1 MSQAAGVAAQA
12 ASRAARASGGA
23 AAFAAMV
30 GLTWGPS
37 TIAIMGLGVFIR
49 PLQSE
54 FGWSRAQVA
63 LVATVINL
71 TVMVMSPVQGW
82 LVDRFGSRRIVL
94 PSLFAFAAGLMALYG
109 LPRSLPVFYGAWSVV
124 VIAGVGLLPGGY
136 LRVVGTW
143 FDRRLGLAMG
153 LANAG
158 IGLGNILVPLI
169 AAAVIAAYGWRMAY
183 VTLGLIVLCVAT
195 PVCWAWLRERPSDG
209 SEPAVDRV
217 VSSNLK
223 AVAFKAAV
231 STPAFR
237 VATAAYFLLGLI
249 NTALISQQAPLLVDA
264 GMTPQKAAFV
274 QSLFGLFLLFG
285 RLGAGALLDRLFA
298 PVVMIGVCLGGMAAC
313 LIYSTGAHGDVV
325 FLAAALLG
333 LLVGAE
339 FDVLGYLVRRY
350 FGPVAFGK
358 VYGTIF
364 AVFQFGGAL
373 GAAAFAYSH
382 AAFGGYRQ
390 GLYVAALVLVA
401 AAAVFAA
408 LPRYPG
414 DAQRT

>member
-1 MSQAAGVAAQA
+1 
-12 ASRAARASGGA
+12 
-23 AAFAAMV
+23 MV

-49 PLQSE
+49 PLQAE
-54 FGWSRAQVA
+54 FGWSRAEVA

-71 TVMVMSPVQGW
+71 TVMVLSPVQGW
-82 LVDRFGSRRIVL
+82 LVDRFGSRRVVL
-94 PSLFAFAAGLMALYG
+94 LSLFAFAAGLMALYA
-109 LPRSLPVFYGAWSVV
+109 LPRSLGLFYAAWSLVV
-124 VIAGVGLLPGGY
+124 VAGVGLLPGGY

-169 AAAVIAAYGWRMAY
+169 ATAVIAAYGWRWAY

-195 PVCWAWLRERPSDG
+195 PVCWGWLKERPVEQGAPRDNVKG
-209 SEPAVDRV
+209 HGLRA
-217 VSSNLK
+217 
-223 AVAFKAAV
+223 AAFKAAV
-231 STPAFR
+231 RTPAFAI
-237 VATAAYFLLGLI
+237 VTAAYFLLGLI
-249 NTALISQQAPLLVDA
+249 NTALISQQAPLLIDT
-264 GMTPQKAAFV
+264 GMSPQQAAFV

-285 RLGAGALLDRLFA
+285 RLAAGALLDRLFA
-298 PVVMIGVCLGGMAAC
+298 PLVMIAVCAGGMAAC
-313 LIYSTGAHGDVV
+313 VIYSTGAHGAVV

-350 FGPVAFGK
+350 FGPIAFGK
-358 VYGTIF
+358 LYGAIF
-364 AVFQFGGAL
+364 AVFQLGGAL

-382 AAFGGYRQ
+382 AWSGSYRQ
-390 GLYVAALVLVA
+390 GLYAAVLVLA
-401 AAAVFAA
+401 AAAGVFAA
-408 LPRYPG
+408 LPRYPARP
-414 DAQRT
+414 DQA

>member
-1 MSQAAGVAAQA
+1 MSLATRLAAPAEVKAATAGGGV
-12 ASRAARASGGA
+12 

-49 PLQSE
+49 PLQME

-63 LVATVINL
+63 LAATVINL
-71 TVMVMSPVQGW
+71 TVMVLSPIQGW
-82 LVDRFGSRRIVL
+82 LVDRFGSRRVVL
-94 PSLFAFAAGLMALYG
+94 PSLVAFAASLMALYA
-109 LPRSLPVFYGAWSVV
+109 LPRSLQVFYAAWSLV

-158 IGLGNILVPLI
+158 IGLGNILVPLV
-169 AAAVIAAYGWRMAY
+169 ATAVIAAYGWRWAY
-183 VTLGLIVLCVAT
+183 VTFGLIVLFLVT
-195 PVCWAWLRERPSDG
+195 PVCWAWLRERPSE
-209 SEPAVDRV
+209 SAVPALDRTRA
-217 VSSNLK
+217 SGLR
-223 AVAFKAAV
+223 AAAFKTAV
-231 STPAFR
+231 KTPAFA
-237 VATAAYFLLGLI
+237 VATVAYFLLGLV
-249 NTALISQQAPLLVDA
+249 NTALISQQAPLLIDA
-264 GMTPQKAAFV
+264 GMTPQNAAFV

-285 RLGAGALLDRLFA
+285 RLAAGALLDRLFA
-298 PVVMIGVCLGGMAAC
+298 PLVMIAVCLGGVAAC
-313 LIYSTGAHGDVV
+313 LIYATGAHGNVV

-333 LLVGAE
+333 LMVGAE

-350 FGPVAFGK
+350 FGPAAFGK
-358 VYGTIF
+358 TYGAIF
-364 AVFQFGGAL
+364 AVFQLGGAL

-390 GLYVAALVLVA
+390 GLYAAALVLIA
-401 AAAVFAA
+401 AAAVFAV
-408 LPRYPG
+408 LPKYP
-414 DAQRT
+414 AAAAEA